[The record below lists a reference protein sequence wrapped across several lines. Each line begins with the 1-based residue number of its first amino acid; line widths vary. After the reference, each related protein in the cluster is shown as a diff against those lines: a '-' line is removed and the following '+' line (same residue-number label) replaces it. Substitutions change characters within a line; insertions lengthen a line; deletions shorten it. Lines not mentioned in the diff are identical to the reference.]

1 MSKRMKNAAAILLA
15 LLIAVLLEVA
25 VFNVKALSS
34 AGRGW
39 RPLPEPELSGDL
51 TAKGEQTL
59 IFRGVDGYVGSCHV
73 VIEVFDED
81 GEPAATEFTVLLT
94 DEGHSAEYEAGTVDY
109 LPSLDRGTYFR
120 INPYGKVRDI
130 KLIIKA
136 NKGST
141 WVLKT
146 AEINGRI
153 PFRISVPRMLGI
165 FALLMLLWVLR
176 PGSAIHENRWWQR
189 GKRKLLVTALVLI
202 LNLGAVF
209 GLSLM
214 NNAFVKIPDHRNWAH
229 HFQYAKL
236 ARSLAEGKTNV
247 DGPKDAE
254 LMDCLAQLED
264 PYEFHARREAL
275 KKNGVYIWDTAYC
288 NGHLYVYFG
297 VVPVLLT
304 YLPFYLLTGRD
315 LPTILPA
322 ILSFWLT
329 VIGAFLLLR
338 AVIRR
343 WFPDTPYS
351 HYLLLSVLLGNCT
364 CVLLNTMEPSFYIL
378 PIAFSTAFV
387 FFALA
392 LWISAAERWEL
403 LQEEGGAAPEEGCF
417 VPCRRPKGFRGIALR
432 ICLGGLLAALV
443 AGCRPQFLLWS
454 AFVLPILLG
463 TVRRERKPGRT
474 VCAAVLLAVPYLA
487 VAAGLMYY
495 NAVRFGSPFDFGA
508 NYNLTTND
516 MPLRGWRWG
525 RLADGFFDYL
535 FRLPNADLRFPFL
548 HVSETQPLYM
558 GRTIREGMF
567 GGAMLLHPFLWS
579 LLLLRRARP
588 VLREKKLRCLALLPL
603 VFAVVVIAADT
614 EMAGILWR
622 YSGDFLPLMYLSS
635 ILVFLAAYRRTG
647 PAGRRRLTAFLA
659 GAVVVTLL
667 ACFLVGVTFG
677 KLFSRTPDAYFH
689 VRELFF

>member
-15 LLIAVLLEVA
+15 LLITVLLEVA
-25 VFNVKALSS
+25 VFSFKALSS
-34 AGRGW
+34 AGSAW
-39 RPLPEPELSGDL
+39 TALPEPEITGDL
-51 TAKGEQTL
+51 TAAGELTL
-59 IFRGVDGYVGSCHV
+59 IFRGVNDSVRNCHID
-73 VIEVFDED
+73 IEVRDRE
-81 GEPAATEFTVLLT
+81 GKPAATNFRVLLT
-94 DEGHSAEYEAGTVDY
+94 DEGNSAEYEAGTVDY
-109 LPSLDRGTYFR
+109 LSSLDRSTYFR

-130 KLIIKA
+130 KLRLTA
-136 NKGST
+136 EKGST
-141 WVLKT
+141 WDLKT
-146 AEINGRI
+146 AEINGKV
-153 PFRISVPRMLGI
+153 PFRVSVPRMLGI
-165 FALLMLLWVLR
+165 FALLMLLWALR
-176 PGSAIHENRWWQR
+176 PGSAIHDGRWWQR

-202 LNLGAVF
+202 LNLGAAF

-214 NNAFVKIPDHRNWAH
+214 NNAFVKIPDHHNWAH
-229 HFQYAKL
+229 HHQYAKL
-236 ARSLAEGKTNV
+236 ARSLAEGKTNI
-247 DGPKDAE
+247 DGPQDAE
-254 LMDCLAQLED
+254 LMDCLARLED
-264 PYEFHARREAL
+264 PYEFYSRREAL
-275 KKNGVYIWDTAYC
+275 KKNDVYIWDTAYC
-288 NGHLYVYFG
+288 SGHLYVYFG

-304 YLPFYLLTGRD
+304 YLPFFLLTGRD
-315 LPTILPA
+315 LPTVLPA

-329 VIGAFLLLR
+329 VIGAFVLLR
-338 AVIRR
+338 ALIRR
-343 WFPDTPYS
+343 WFPDTPYG
-351 HYLLLSVLLGNCT
+351 HYLLLSVLLGNGT
-364 CVLLNTMEPSFYIL
+364 CVLLNTLEPSFYIL

-392 LWISAAERWEL
+392 LWISAAEQWEL
-403 LQEEGGAAPEEGCF
+403 LQKEGGEGTEGGCF
-417 VPCRRPKGFRGIALR
+417 APCRRPKRFRGIALR

-454 AFVLPILLG
+454 AFVLPIFLG

-474 VCAAVLLAVPYLA
+474 VWAAVLLAVPYLV

-579 LLLLRRARP
+579 LLLLRRAWP
-588 VLREKKLRCLALLPL
+588 ELREKKLRCLALLPL
-603 VFAVVVIAADT
+603 VFAVIVIAADT

-622 YSGDFLPLMYLSS
+622 YSGDFLPLTYLSA

-647 PAGRRRLTAFLA
+647 LAGRRRLTAFLA

-667 ACFLVGVTFG
+667 ACFLVGITYG
-677 KLFSRTPDAYFH
+677 KLFSRSPDAYFR